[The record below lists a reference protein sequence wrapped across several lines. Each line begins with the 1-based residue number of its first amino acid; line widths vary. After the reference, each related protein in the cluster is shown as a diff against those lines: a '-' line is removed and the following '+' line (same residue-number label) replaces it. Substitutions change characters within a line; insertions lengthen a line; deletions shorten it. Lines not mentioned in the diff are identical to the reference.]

1 MLLGG
6 KPLGSNSPYEISGP
20 NLLICNYSAHRTFG
34 NMSTNSEIFIDT
46 LSNNMGIGNRK
57 EVLMVTGFNGDLR
70 LSQFCIN
77 KSYRLA
83 SYTTL
88 AYKQA
93 QLIN

>member
-1 MLLGG
+1 MTLIAPMKCLVPISSFVNTVYIELLVTCQ
-6 KPLGSNSPYEISGP
+6 L
-20 NLLICNYSAHRTFG
+20 T
-34 NMSTNSEIFIDT
+34 EIFIDT
-46 LSNNMGIGNRK
+46 LSNNMGIGNRE